1 MNKRRHNILK
11 FLVEEFILT
20 GQPIASGYLVSKYE
34 LNVSP
39 ATVRNDLAYL
49 EEHGFLF
56 QPHFSSGR
64 IPTDKAYRYY
74 VEEILYKQLISE
86 EEKQQ
91 IEDIF
96 VKRRLEIENLH
107 QEAAALLAKLTRCFG
122 FALLSVAN
130 NADVKL
136 FELVKL
142 SPVRL
147 LALLVLADGSVYR
160 REIESYEEISDETIA
175 YVKEKISGQIIGKPM
190 MSILELD
197 ALTGP
202 EEHRDVVSAYLYNR
216 TLSELKELVRDELN
230 NLRIYLSGEESDWF
244 EAFDAN
250 PVELKKVLTVSQFKK
265 PVARLFEEAVNEHRI
280 IVKIGNENPISSDF
294 SVIMAPYKLPFF
306 VGAVGVIGPKRM
318 NYIRAIGAARFISSR
333 LSEIFSQCV

>member
-1 MNKRRHNILK
+1 MRY
-11 FLVEEFILT
+11 LVEEFILT

-49 EEHGFLF
+49 ERHGFLF

-74 VEEILYKQLISE
+74 VEKILNKQLISE

-91 IEDIF
+91 IEDLF

-107 QEAAALLAKLTRCFG
+107 KEAAALLARLTRCFG
-122 FALLSVAN
+122 LALFSVAN

-147 LALLVLADGSVYR
+147 LALLVQADGSVYR
-160 REIESYEEISDETIA
+160 REIEGNEEISDETIA
-175 YVKEKISGQIIGKPM
+175 YVKKKISDQIIGKPL
-190 MSILELD
+190 MSILEMD

-202 EEHRDVVSAYLYNR
+202 EEHRDLVSAYLYNR
-216 TLSELKELVRDELN
+216 TISDLKELARDELN
-230 NLRIYLSGEESDWF
+230 NLRIYLSGEESDWLETF
-244 EAFDAN
+244 NAN
-250 PVELKKVLTVSQFKK
+250 PVELQKVLKVSHFKK

-280 IVKIGNENPISSDF
+280 IVKIGSENPISSDF
-294 SVIMAPYKLPFF
+294 SLIMAPYKLPFF
-306 VGAVGVIGPKRM
+306 AGAVGVIGPKRM

-333 LSEIFSQCV
+333 LSEIVSRCV